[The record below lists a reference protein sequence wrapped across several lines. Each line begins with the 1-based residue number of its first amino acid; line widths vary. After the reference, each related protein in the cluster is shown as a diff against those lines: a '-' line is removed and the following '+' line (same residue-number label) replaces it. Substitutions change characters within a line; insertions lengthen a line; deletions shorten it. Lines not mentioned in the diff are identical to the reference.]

1 MGNGPYILSE
11 WVHQDHITREAN
23 PTYWGP
29 APKQARIRLSMITD
43 VNAELVAYK
52 AGKMEIARIP
62 EGIESVILG
71 DSILSGQ
78 VLRSSQLSSLA
89 LFMNTTVE
97 PLNDPQVRR
106 AIATGID
113 RDRGRHFYR

>member
-1 MGNGPYILSE
+1 
-11 WVHQDHITREAN
+11 
-23 PTYWGP
+23 
-29 APKQARIRLSMITD
+29 MITD

-52 AGKMEIARIP
+52 TGEMEIARIP

-89 LFMNTTVE
+89 LFMNITVE
-97 PLNDPQVRR
+97 PLNDPQIRR